1 MTATGG
7 RVVMALAAKLTMR
20 QGQSMVLTPQL
31 LQAIKLLQ
39 MPNVELSAFIE
50 NELTSNPL
58 LERAEEREGL
68 SQAAAEGEPAPPTE
82 ETPVEPGD
90 WASETLE
97 TDAAGLAANLGTEV
111 ENAFDADRATP
122 TAASAP
128 PDGLS
133 VNSWSGVGGGGS
145 DSHDARDLE
154 AYVAETASLHDH
166 LERQAAILLADPA
179 ERMIGLALIDSL
191 DEAGYFIGSL
201 TEIAERLGTSEEVV
215 ERILLRMQ
223 TLEPTGVFARTLAE
237 CLTLQL
243 KERDRFDPAMRA
255 LIENLPALAKRDF
268 AHLRRVCCVD
278 DEDLVEMIAEIK
290 RLEPKPGR
298 PFGDP
303 PGAPAIPDVYVT
315 AAPDRSWRV
324 ELNSQALPRVLV
336 NDVYAATIRRGAKR
350 DQDKQYV
357 SAQLQSANWLT
368 KSLEQRARTILNVAS
383 EIVRR
388 QDAFL
393 VEGVSGLRPLNL
405 KMVGEAI
412 GVHESTVS
420 RATAHKFIQT
430 PRGLFEMKYF
440 FTAAIA
446 STDYGQSHSAEAV
459 RQRIRQMIDGEDP
472 SNVLSDDLIVE
483 HLRKADIV
491 VARRTVAKYRDSLKI
506 PSSVERR
513 KLKMSP
519 FRAAR
524 VRDDSLTIE
533 L

>member
-1 MTATGG
+1 
-7 RVVMALAAKLTMR
+7 
-20 QGQSMVLTPQL
+20 MVLTPQL

-39 MPNVELSAFIE
+39 MPNVELSSFIE
-50 NELTSNPL
+50 NELASNPL
-58 LERAEEREGL
+58 LERAEERESL
-68 SQAAAEGEPAPPTE
+68 TQEAHEGEPAAVTAEPS
-82 ETPVEPGD
+82 VEPGD

-97 TDAAGLAANLGTEV
+97 TDAGGLAANLGTELD
-111 ENAFDADRATP
+111 NAFDSDRPAPGAPATP
-122 TAASAP
+122 S
-128 PDGLS
+128 DGLS
-133 VNSWSGVGGGGS
+133 ANCWTGVGGGGGF
-145 DSHDARDLE
+145 DVGDHPDLE
-154 AYVAETASLHDH
+154 AYVAEALSLREH
-166 LERQAAILLADPA
+166 LERQAAILLNEPA
-179 ERMIGLALIDSL
+179 ERMIGAALIDGL
-191 DEAGYFIGSL
+191 DEAGYFVGSL
-201 TEIAERLGTSEEVV
+201 EDVAEKLGTTAETV
-215 ERILLRMQ
+215 ETVLIRMQ
-223 TLEPTGVFARTLAE
+223 ALEPTGIFARSLAE

-243 KERDRFDPAMRA
+243 RERDRFDPAMQA
-255 LIENLPALAKRDF
+255 LIENLPALGKRDYQL
-268 AHLRRVCCVD
+268 LRRVCAVD
-278 DEDLVEMIAEIK
+278 DEDLIDMISEIR

-298 PFGDP
+298 AYGEA

-315 AAPDRSWRV
+315 AAPDRTWRV

-350 DQDKQYV
+350 DEDKQYV

-393 VEGVSGLRPLNL
+393 VEGVSGLKPLNL

-440 FTAAIA
+440 FTASIA
-446 STDYGQSHSAEAV
+446 SDSGQAHSAEAV
-459 RQRIRQMIDGEDP
+459 RQRIRQMIDDENPGD
-472 SNVLSDDLIVE
+472 VLSDDLIVE
-483 HLRKADIV
+483 RLRKAHIV

-513 KLKMSP
+513 KLKTSP
-519 FRAAR
+519 FSLRHLRDESIAAE
-524 VRDDSLTIE
+524 V
-533 L
+533 